1 MSMTAESGNDSPRYG
16 RILLKLSGEALAGD
30 DRFGIN
36 PGVVGRIAGEIADV
50 YRLGIDIAIVVGGG
64 NIFRGTI
71 GKALGMDRSTGDYMG
86 MLATVINAL
95 AMQDALEK
103 KNIPT
108 RVMTALAMQAV
119 AEPYIRRKA
128 IRHLEK
134 KRVVIFSG
142 GTGNPFF
149 TTDTAASLRAIEI
162 GADILLKATKVD
174 GVYDMDPVGNPDANK
189 ITKISYIDV
198 IKGQLRVMDLTA
210 ISLCMDNSLPIAVFN
225 LFEENSIR
233 NVVCG
238 HKIGTLIS

>member
-1 MSMTAESGNDSPRYG
+1 MTMAPEGGTETPKYS

-30 DRFGIN
+30 DRYGIN
-36 PGVVGRIAGEIADV
+36 PNVVRKIALEIAGV
-50 YRLGIDIAIVVGGG
+50 FRLGVDVAVVVGGG

-103 KNIPT
+103 VEVPT

-134 KRVVIFSG
+134 RRVVDPFRRDGKSVFYHGHRREPEGDRDRRGSASEGDQSG
-142 GTGNPFF
+142 
-149 TTDTAASLRAIEI
+149 R
-162 GADILLKATKVD
+162 
-174 GVYDMDPVGNPDANK
+174 GV
-189 ITKISYIDV
+189 
-198 IKGQLRVMDLTA
+198 R
-210 ISLCMDNSLPIAVFN
+210 
-225 LFEENSIR
+225 
-233 NVVCG
+233 
-238 HKIGTLIS
+238 

>member
-1 MSMTAESGNDSPRYG
+1 M
-16 RILLKLSGEALAGD
+16 KLSGEALAGD
-30 DRFGIN
+30 DRYGIN
-36 PGVVGRIAGEIADV
+36 PNVVRKIALEIAGV
-50 YRLGIDIAIVVGGG
+50 FRLGVDVAIVVGGG

-103 KNIPT
+103 VEVPT

-134 KRVVIFSG
+134 RRVVILSG

-162 GADILLKATKVD
+162 GAGVLLKATKVN
-174 GVYDMDPVGNPDANK
+174 GVYDKDPVGNSDAKK
-189 ITKISYIDV
+189 IDTISYLDV
-198 IKGQLRVMDLTA
+198 IKRQLRVMDLTA
-210 ISLCMDNSLPIAVFN
+210 ISLCMDNNLPISVFN
-225 LFEENSIR
+225 LFEDNSIK

-238 HKIGTLIS
+238 QNIGTLIS

>member
-1 MSMTAESGNDSPRYG
+1 M
-16 RILLKLSGEALAGD
+16 
-30 DRFGIN
+30 
-36 PGVVGRIAGEIADV
+36 GVDV
-50 YRLGIDIAIVVGGG
+50 AIVVGGG